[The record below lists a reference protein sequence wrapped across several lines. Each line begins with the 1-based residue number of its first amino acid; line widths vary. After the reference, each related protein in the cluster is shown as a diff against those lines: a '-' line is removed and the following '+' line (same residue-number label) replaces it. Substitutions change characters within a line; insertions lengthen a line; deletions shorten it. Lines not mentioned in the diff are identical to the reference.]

1 MTWAVHPCVLQVT
14 PHAVSGFSIKALRPG
29 RGSVEFEY
37 TVAPTGEDLVAE
49 LDTTAEVT
57 ALGLQ
62 TAVIS
67 IGLLVG
73 VKSAECHC
81 TTFHLRRV
89 EDAHD

>member
-1 MTWAVHPCVLQVT
+1 MPLLEPTLTWVVHPCVLQVT

-49 LDTTAEVT
+49 LDTAAEVT

-73 VKSAECHC
+73 ALSVS
-81 TTFHLRRV
+81 L
-89 EDAHD
+89 HDSPLTVA